1 MTAPIDPG
9 PGLPHNPDT
18 DGVPTRRHVVRLAG
32 GLALWAVTVFGGW
45 FILYWA
51 GEAAGVAL
59 EGWFV
64 LVQGSAVGLVT
75 VVAYEAWQRRTRP
88 SWTTGRAGQL
98 GGGMLLG
105 AALMGAVVAV
115 VWALGGVS
123 FSLAPRPWQG
133 IAWAV
138 GTAVLLACAEE
149 VLFRGLLLRDV
160 EVWTGTWPAL
170 AVSSV
175 LFGLAHLAG
184 PGATLADA
192 ALVAVEGGVLLGAL
206 CILTGGIWAPIGFHL
221 SWNLVQGGVFGVAVS
236 GNEWSGILVAQP
248 AGPARI
254 SGGAFGIE
262 GSLVTLA
269 ACVAVAVVVLVKAR
283 NRGLMIRRHA

>member
-1 MTAPIDPG
+1 MTG
-9 PGLPHNPDT
+9 PADSDLDT
-18 DGVPTRRHVVRLAG
+18 DGVPARRHVVRLAG

-45 FILYWA
+45 FLLYWV
-51 GEAAGVAL
+51 GDAAGVAT

-75 VVAYEAWQRRTRP
+75 VVTYDAWQRRTRP
-88 SWTTGRAGQL
+88 PVPASTRTAQLAGGL
-98 GGGMLLG
+98 VFG
-105 AALMGAVVAV
+105 AALMGAIVAA

-123 FSLAPRPWQG
+123 FTLAPRPWQG
-133 IAWAV
+133 IAWAL

-160 EVWTGTWPAL
+160 ETWTGTWTAL
-170 AVSSV
+170 GVSSA

-206 CILTGGIWAPIGFHL
+206 CIRTGGIWAPIGFHL

-236 GNEWSGILVAQP
+236 GNQWSGILVAKP
-248 AGPARI
+248 TGPARI

-269 ACVAVAVVVLVKAR
+269 ACALVAAVLLVRAR
-283 NRGLMIRRHA
+283 RRGLVLRRPAPA